1 MFKHEDSQSFVF
13 GKKCLHQLCQCKHTE
28 SLDHENENREDMIL
42 ELRRN
47 FVNLS
52 EVEQNESKEL
62 FCDLYC
68 KASYG
73 YHVCQNDDFN
83 GLNRC
88 DVQNIKDVYIMGTEF
103 PCEKCDERFHDLDR
117 LMKHFEI
124 KHTTERLITCKLN
137 NCNFSGE
144 SIEMV
149 RMHIGVNHNE

>member
-1 MFKHEDSQSFVF
+1 
-13 GKKCLHQLCQCKHTE
+13 
-28 SLDHENENREDMIL
+28 MIL

-47 FVNLS
+47 FEKLS
-52 EVEQNESKEL
+52 KVEQNKSKEL
-62 FCDLYC
+62 LCDLY
-68 KASYG
+68 Y
-73 YHVCQNDDFN
+73 VCQNDDFN

-124 KHTTERLITCKLN
+124 MHTTDRLITCKLN